1 MHKPAITLLFCLFII
16 NAPVAAKEIEGV
28 AIPDTL
34 AFANSDS
41 SLVLNGAGIR
51 EKFFLDI
58 YIGALYL
65 PARTPDASAILS
77 DTGPASV
84 LMHIL
89 YGEVSKQKITD
100 GWTNGLEANLSDE
113 KMLALKPQLGKF
125 NSLFQDL
132 HKGDRI
138 RIDYIPGTG
147 TEVRINDERRGVVEG
162 NDFYRALLRIWIGS
176 KPVTKSLKQAMLGND

>member
-16 NAPVAAKEIEGV
+16 NAPVAAKEIEGI

-100 GWTNGLEANLSDE
+100 GWTDGLEANLSDE
-113 KMLALKPQLGKF
+113 KMLALKPQLEKF
-125 NSLFQDL
+125 NSLFQDM

-147 TEVRINDERRGVVEG
+147 TEVSINDERRGVVEG
-162 NDFYRALLRIWIGS
+162 NDFYRSLLRIWIGS
-176 KPVTKSLKQAMLGND
+176 NPVTRSLKQEMLGND

>member
-16 NAPVAAKEIEGV
+16 NAPVAAKEIEGI

-58 YIGALYL
+58 YIAALYL
-65 PARTPDASAILS
+65 PERTPDADVILG

-89 YGEVSKQKITD
+89 YGEISKQKITD
-100 GWTNGLEANLSDE
+100 GWTDGLEANLSDE
-113 KMLALKPQLGKF
+113 KMRALKPQLDEF
-125 NSLFQDL
+125 NNLFQDL
-132 HKGDRI
+132 HQGDRI

-147 TEVRINDERRGVVEG
+147 TAVSINNERRGVVEG
-162 NDFYRALLRIWIGS
+162 NDFYRSLLKIWIGS
-176 KPVTKSLKQAMLGND
+176 KPVTRRVKQEILGND